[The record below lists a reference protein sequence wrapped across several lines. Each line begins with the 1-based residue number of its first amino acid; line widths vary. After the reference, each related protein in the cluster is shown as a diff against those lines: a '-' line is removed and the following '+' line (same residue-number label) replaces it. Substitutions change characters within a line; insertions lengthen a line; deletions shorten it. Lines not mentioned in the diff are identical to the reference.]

1 MRIMRGEE
9 GKTGRY
15 NSMNKK
21 VAMALTMQ
29 GGQSKQQA
37 EFSTEQSSQISN
49 RMEKGKEIELE
60 IIFYLLLANFFF
72 YR

>member
-1 MRIMRGEE
+1 
-9 GKTGRY
+9 
-15 NSMNKK
+15 MNQK

-49 RMEKGKEIELE
+49 RMEKGEEIESE